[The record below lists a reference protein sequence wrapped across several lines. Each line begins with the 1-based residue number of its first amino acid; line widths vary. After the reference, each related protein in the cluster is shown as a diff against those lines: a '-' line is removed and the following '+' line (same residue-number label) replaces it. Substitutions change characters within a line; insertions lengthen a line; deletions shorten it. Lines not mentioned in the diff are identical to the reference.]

1 MSNLQQYRNKLTKLL
16 SQHDQVNAQVHRE
29 RHALKEAKDRVKTLL
44 QAQQI
49 VQTVAAAVQ
58 ASAHK
63 QIASVVTR
71 CLETVFGEQYGF
83 RIDFERKRGKT
94 EAKLII
100 LKEGLV
106 LDDPLNECGGGI
118 VDLSALALRLVSIVL
133 SRPAKRRL
141 LVLDEPFRNVN
152 GSEYRA
158 AVNTLLPMLAKE
170 LNLQLIIAT
179 GNDWLRMG
187 KVVEL

>member
-1 MSNLQQYRNKLTKLL
+1 MSVITYRRKLDELLVQYGQAT
-16 SQHDQVNAQVHRE
+16 AQARRE
-29 RHALKEAKDRVKTLL
+29 KRGLKEAKERVATIL

-49 VQTVAAAVQ
+49 VQVVAETVQ
-58 ASAHK
+58 RSAHA

-71 CLETVFGEQYGF
+71 CLETVFGEEYGF
-83 RIDFERKRGKT
+83 RIDFERKRGRT

-118 VDLSALALRLVSIVL
+118 IDLAALALRLISIVL

-141 LVLDEPFRNVN
+141 LALD
-152 GSEYRA
+152 
-158 AVNTLLPMLAKE
+158 
-170 LNLQLIIAT
+170 
-179 GNDWLRMG
+179 
-187 KVVEL
+187 

>member
-1 MSNLQQYRNKLTKLL
+1 MSVITYRRKLDRLLAQY
-16 SQHDQVNAQVHRE
+16 DQATTQVRQE
-29 RHALKEAKDRVKTLL
+29 RHALKEAKERVETLL

-58 ASAHK
+58 TSAHK

-71 CLETVFGEQYGF
+71 CLETVFGEEYGF

-106 LDDPLNECGGGI
+106 LDDPLNECGGG
-118 VDLSALALRLVSIVL
+118 VMDLAALALRLVSIVL
-133 SRPAKRRL
+133 ARPAKRRL
-141 LVLDEPFRNVN
+141 LALDEPFRNVN

-158 AVNTLLPMLAKE
+158 AVNALLPLLAKE

-179 GNDWLRMG
+179 GNDWLRVG
-187 KVVEL
+187 KMVEL